1 MGNFME
7 TPITEI
13 PDAIKDGKVTI
24 GVYGLGWM
32 GLPTAC
38 LFVDAGARVVGV
50 DVDPK
55 VIETVQGGNAPI
67 DEPNLQG
74 LVSKAVRSDRFSVTT
89 NLRKAAS
96 VCDALILIVPTT
108 VTSAKRPDYSA
119 INKACKEIGLGMRR
133 GSLVILEST
142 VGPGVTEGV
151 ANASLERSSGFKAGL
166 DYGLA
171 YSPIRAMAGRS
182 LRDIRDYPRIV
193 GGIDDTSLALAA
205 TVLASIVKGGIV
217 KVQGLKTAETVKL
230 FENIYRDV
238 NIALA
243 NELALL
249 CERLDLNFKELRE
262 AANSQ
267 PHAHLHIPGIGVGG
281 HCIPYNPYF
290 LLAEAEAV
298 GVDLRLVR
306 SARKIN
312 DAMPVHVSKLVTR
325 ALRRCRKSLKRS
337 TIAILG
343 VSYRAN
349 VKEATNSPTI
359 AVVRRLLKRGS
370 RVRVYDPFFSAREI
384 EAFNC
389 PAVDSLERAIGG
401 ADCLVIAVPHDTFR
415 QIRLEDVARFLKQ
428 PACIVDAWRV
438 FDAREVESHHLVYV
452 GLGIGR

>member
-1 MGNFME
+1 ME
-7 TPITEI
+7 TPIAEI
-13 PDAIKDGKVTI
+13 SAAIREGKVTI

-38 LFVDAGARVVGV
+38 LFVDVGARVVGV

-55 VIETVQGGNAPI
+55 VIETVQGGRTPI
-67 DEPNLQG
+67 DEPDLKD
-74 LVSKAVRSDRFSVTT
+74 LVAKAVRSDRFSVTT

-96 VCDALILIVPTT
+96 ICDVLILVVPTT

-119 INKACKEIGLGMRR
+119 VIKACKEIGLGMRR

-142 VGPGVTEGV
+142 VGPGVTEGM
-151 ANASLERSSGFKAGL
+151 ANASLEQSSGFKAGL

-171 YSPIRAMAGRS
+171 YSPIRAMAGHA
-182 LRDIRDYPRIV
+182 LHDIQNYPRIV
-193 GGIDDTSLALAA
+193 GGIDDASLALAS

-217 KVQGLKTAETVKL
+217 KVKGLKTAETVKL
-230 FENIYRDV
+230 FENVYRDV

-249 CERLDLNFKELRE
+249 CERIDLNFKELRD
-262 AANSQ
+262 AANTQ

-281 HCIPYNPYF
+281 HCIPSNPYF
-290 LLAEAEAV
+290 LLAEAETA
-298 GVDLRLVR
+298 GVNLRLVQ

-312 DAMPVHVSKLVTR
+312 DAMPVHVAKLVTH

-337 TIAILG
+337 TIAVLG

-349 VKEATNSPTI
+349 VKEAANSPTI
-359 AVVRRLLKRGS
+359 AVVRRLLKRGTN
-370 RVRVYDPFFSAREI
+370 VRVYDPYFTAREI

-401 ADCLVIAVPHDTFR
+401 ADCLLIAVPHDAFR
-415 QIRLEDVARFLKQ
+415 QIRLEDVTRLLKH

-438 FDAREVESHHLVYV
+438 FDAREVESTHLVYV
-452 GLGIGR
+452 GLGVGR